1 MTAVFGIES
10 DLFSLVVNLVLLF
23 LIVLWVALTWFT
35 YADARRRISDP
46 ILVWCAT
53 AASLFPFAGTIVYMI
68 VRPPEYLE
76 DARERELEIQAAEAR
91 LFTAGLA
98 YCPKCDGEVR
108 DDYLR
113 CPACTTKLR
122 DACTGCSKPLDP
134 DWRICPYCETEVA
147 RRQSAEP
154 RRRQRLSDDADL
166 LEQAARRREP

>member
-23 LIVLWVALTWFT
+23 LVVLWVALIWFT

-147 RRQSAEP
+147 RRSAEP
-154 RRRQRLSDDADL
+154 RRRQRLSDEPDL
-166 LEQAARRREP
+166 LEQAARRRET